1 MTKKKKKRRLRKSLR
16 LPLFIICAAVI
27 GLIVFGISKLF
38 VPSVKSIHDDAKKIS
53 TKSCVAFYPKSEYG
67 KQVAVS
73 LCESVKES
81 EEKTVFDYS
90 LIPYGDYYL
99 VEYGQGVHYYIDKN
113 NDLLKIDS
121 LDDGARGIMSDYLRY
136 SMKKSE
142 IDEAYTAEFILKT
155 SKDKIDLSECSY
167 KVEGSDLE
175 VYFPSYDHTVSVPL
189 KYIQN
194 YAGVN
199 LGYENES
206 YVKPSYISKSR
217 KMVALTFDD
226 GPNLDTSPEI
236 VDTFYKYDGKATFFI
251 QGYRLDN
258 KTVPFIKEAIEKG
271 MQYGSHSQNHKNL
284 KNISDKEVV
293 EQIKQPA
300 DDLYY
305 GYDDSVYGFE
315 GLGYTMTVYR
325 APYGEHNAHV
335 DELSPFINIAWD
347 CDSRDWATRDK
358 TSIKD
363 AIYTFEAKNKDEL
376 DGCIVLMHD
385 VYSETADAVKELVP
399 ELIDKGYQ
407 LVSIDELLNTLGIDK
422 NTTDYYPW

>member
-113 NDLLKIDS
+113 NELLKIDS

-155 SKDKIDLSECSY
+155 SKDKIF
-167 KVEGSDLE
+167 K
-175 VYFPSYDHTVSVPL
+175 
-189 KYIQN
+189 
-194 YAGVN
+194 
-199 LGYENES
+199 
-206 YVKPSYISKSR
+206 
-217 KMVALTFDD
+217 
-226 GPNLDTSPEI
+226 
-236 VDTFYKYDGKATFFI
+236 
-251 QGYRLDN
+251 
-258 KTVPFIKEAIEKG
+258 
-271 MQYGSHSQNHKNL
+271 
-284 KNISDKEVV
+284 
-293 EQIKQPA
+293 
-300 DDLYY
+300 
-305 GYDDSVYGFE
+305 
-315 GLGYTMTVYR
+315 
-325 APYGEHNAHV
+325 
-335 DELSPFINIAWD
+335 
-347 CDSRDWATRDK
+347 
-358 TSIKD
+358 
-363 AIYTFEAKNKDEL
+363 
-376 DGCIVLMHD
+376 
-385 VYSETADAVKELVP
+385 
-399 ELIDKGYQ
+399 
-407 LVSIDELLNTLGIDK
+407 
-422 NTTDYYPW
+422 